1 MNFSFFLALRYLKS
15 RKSQGFFSVMTMFS
29 LLGIMFGVA
38 TLIIVMSVMNGFR
51 LDVMKSIVGFNG
63 HISMIAKSEEALLL
77 APDILEELK
86 QNKNISFFAPLVDQH
101 VMVMANNEPRA
112 GMVKG
117 ISFEDIGKKEI
128 VANHVTKGELSSI
141 KNDAIGIGKR
151 MAQRLRIRVGDQLTI
166 ISPQSTP
173 GMFGVVPRMASFKV
187 GFIFE
192 TGARDYDDT
201 SVFMSLKLAQ
211 KFFKM
216 KDSIS
221 MIEIFMKDIEDA
233 ENFARELKKKWG
245 GSYQI
250 MDWQKAN
257 TGFMAILIVERNV
270 MFIVVGLIV
279 LIASF
284 NIITSLVMLV
294 QQKSKDIA
302 ILRTIGATRKQIMR
316 TFFFCGALLGVI
328 GTTFGVLIGTTI
340 AVNLDNIRRFLENLL
355 GITIL
360 PPDFW
365 LTKMPAV
372 LLQSDILN
380 VIILSISL
388 SFLAT
393 LYPSWRAAK
402 MKPVEAL
409 RYE

>member
-29 LLGIMFGVA
+29 LLGILFGVA

-63 HISMIAKSEEALLL
+63 HISMIAKTEDSLLL
-77 APDILEELK
+77 TKDILESFE
-86 QNKNISFFAPLVDQH
+86 KNANIAFFAPLVDQH

-112 GMVKG
+112 GVVKG
-117 ISFEDIGKKEI
+117 MIFEDLQKKEI
-128 VANHVTKGELSSI
+128 VANHVTKGDLASLQQDS
-141 KNDAIGIGKR
+141 IGIGKR
-151 MAQRLRIRVGDQLTI
+151 MAERLRIRIGDQLTI
-166 ISPQSTP
+166 ISPQSVP

-221 MIEIFMKDIEDA
+221 MIEIFMKNIA
-233 ENFARELKKKWG
+233 EAESFALELKKKWG
-245 GSYQI
+245 KSYQI

-257 TGFMAILIVERNV
+257 TGFMAILILERNV
-270 MFIVVGLIV
+270 MFLVVGLIV

-294 QQKSKDIA
+294 QQKAKDIA
-302 ILRTIGATRKQIMR
+302 ILRTIGATRKQIMHA
-316 TFFFCGALLGVI
+316 FFFCGALLGII
-328 GTTFGVLIGTTI
+328 GTTFGVLIGTTVAI
-340 AVNLDNIRRFLENLL
+340 NLDNIRRFLENLL

-372 LLQSDILN
+372 LLKSDILS